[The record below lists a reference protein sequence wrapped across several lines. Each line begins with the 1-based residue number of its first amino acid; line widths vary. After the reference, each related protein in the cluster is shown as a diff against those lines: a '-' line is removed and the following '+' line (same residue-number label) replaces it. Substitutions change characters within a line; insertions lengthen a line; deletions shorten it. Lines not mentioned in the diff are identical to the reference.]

1 MKRKQY
7 VAVLISFVMLLSA
20 CNSGGAKE
28 KTAHFSVPS
37 VSSTNASS
45 RPTEPTPPS
54 DTMSSDTEPSASHSD
69 ITITRSSRSTTV
81 ELFPDAPVYD
91 IDDHEKF
98 EYQYQQ
104 VTIEEQEIWNKDGL
118 VLTAHDFVVD
128 GREAYS
134 FSVRIDNQTDS
145 EVELTTLNIYQDGYY
160 TGVLA
165 YATVPPKNTS
175 DATIFCYPELGE
187 MMNIWQPH
195 LIEVSFDVEMNAEGV
210 VTSFKTPLLPIQTS
224 LYGQELQMELSYATD
239 IYRDE
244 SVNIQVLDYFE
255 EDGNATLVLNV
266 ENLSSMMLDF
276 ESRGSWFDGKDVGY
290 ANRQLAPGYKSV
302 MKLTVY
308 EKKRIEYGIEAPIH
322 DIVLQ
327 LRYTLDRQDKV
338 DIDPIRLTVG

>member
-1 MKRKQY
+1 MGGKSEMVDFLKENMPKKIDR
-7 VAVLISFVMLLSA
+7 FVDLFAGAGGLSE
-20 CNSGGAKE
+20 GF
-28 KTAHFSVPS
+28 TATGFHP
-37 VSSTNASS
+37 VS
-45 RPTEPTPPS
+45 
-54 DTMSSDTEPSASHSD
+54 H
-69 ITITRSSRSTTV
+69 
-81 ELFPDAPVYD
+81 
-91 IDDHEKF
+91 
-98 EYQYQQ
+98 
-104 VTIEEQEIWNKDGL
+104 
-118 VLTAHDFVVD
+118 
-128 GREAYS
+128 
-134 FSVRIDNQTDS
+134 
-145 EVELTTLNIYQDGYY
+145 
-160 TGVLA
+160 
-165 YATVPPKNTS
+165 
-175 DATIFCYPELGE
+175 
-187 MMNIWQPH
+187 
-195 LIEVSFDVEMNAEGV
+195 VEMNAEGV